1 MSMNS
6 EQEKINNIKD
16 SVQHALI
23 EGIRNI
29 HSLFD
34 SSFECTDVQIDS
46 KFPAELALQIQKD
59 SIMIQTTFSSD
70 YTETSLMLVDLDN
83 TKYLIKQLMN
93 HDDEEIVLD
102 EFGLSAFSEITTL
115 FYQGFTQHISQFL
128 GKTIKNDRSK
138 VIQIDHKTQG
148 ISPYNAKVL
157 AVRFNLKQD
166 DKYIP
171 MQLYFDFASFTGLV
185 ENLNDKKS
193 NFETKSNKQE
203 EIQVKEVRVPKYT
216 NTNENV
222 SANPSKNLDLIMNV
236 PLNVSI
242 EIGKTKRKIKDI
254 MSFASGYVLELEKQL
269 GAPVDIVVNGQL
281 IARGDVV
288 VIDENFAIRITEIVS
303 TTSLL
308 PND

>member
-6 EQEKINNIKD
+6 EQDKINNIKD

-59 SIMIQTTFSSD
+59 TVMIQTTFNTD
-70 YTETSLMLVDLDN
+70 YSETSLMLVDLDS

-93 HDDEEIVLD
+93 HDEEVALD

-148 ISPYNAKVL
+148 ISPFNAKVF
-157 AVRFNLKQD
+157 AVRFNLKQND
-166 DKYIP
+166 QFIP

-193 NFETKSNKQE
+193 YYESKSNKQD
-203 EIQVKEVRVPKYT
+203 EIQVKEVRVPKYI

-303 TTSLL
+303 TSSLL
-308 PND
+308 QND